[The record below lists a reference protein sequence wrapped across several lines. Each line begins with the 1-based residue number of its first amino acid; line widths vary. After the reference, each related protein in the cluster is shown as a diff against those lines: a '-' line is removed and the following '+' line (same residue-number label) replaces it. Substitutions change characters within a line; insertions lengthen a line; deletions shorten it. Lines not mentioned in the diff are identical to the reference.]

1 MPKQSGFLQRQQQIQ
16 NNVMRAAETLA
27 KQYMLDTLQIAAN
40 RAFGFGYDR
49 QLVLLEVWE
58 QVRKEYKAALD
69 PKNPEADVAQ
79 EHMDRAISE
88 IIAGRCDMIPFAE
101 RYPELRKLSYEP
113 KGGKGKK

>member
-49 QLVLLEVWE
+49 QSALLDVWE
-58 QVRKEYKAALD
+58 SVRREYKAALD
-69 PKNPEADVAQ
+69 
-79 EHMDRAISE
+79 RALRE
-88 IIAGRCDMIPFAE
+88 IVKDHQPFFPFQE
-101 RYPELRKLSYEP
+101 RYPEL
-113 KGGKGKK
+113 KKIKYGR

>member
-49 QLVLLEVWE
+49 QLALLDVWE
-58 QVRKEYKAALD
+58 SVRREYKAALD
-69 PKNPEADVAQ
+69 PKDPEADVAQ
-79 EHMDRAISE
+79 
-88 IIAGRCDMIPFAE
+88 
-101 RYPELRKLSYEP
+101 
-113 KGGKGKK
+113 

>member
-49 QLVLLEVWE
+49 QLALLDVWE
-58 QVRKEYKAALD
+58 SVRREYKAALD
-69 PKNPEADVAQ
+69 PKDPEADVAQ
-79 EHMDRAISE
+79 EHMDRALRE
-88 IIAGRCDMIPFAE
+88 IVKDHQPFFPFQE
-101 RYPELRKLSYEP
+101 RYPEL
-113 KGGKGKK
+113 KKIKYGR